1 MFVLVE
7 VTHPDFL
14 EFLHVKLD
22 RKELTNFNISVGVT
36 KRFIAAVENDEEW
49 HFTFGGRQNQYF
61 VYQIER
67 KSQIRAWG

>member
-1 MFVLVE
+1 MINEIGNHVRAGKNRRTALMSILE

-36 KRFIAAVENDEEW
+36 KRFIAAV
-49 HFTFGGRQNQYF
+49 Q
-61 VYQIER
+61 
-67 KSQIRAWG
+67 SA